1 MLLNNSD
8 KFIKNKVVIYSMAIA
23 YILINV
29 DLGTEKYILKEI
41 KKIENVKE
49 AHFVYGVYDIIAK
62 VEADSI
68 DKVKEIIT
76 MKIRRLENIKSTL
89 TMMVM
94 EIK

>member
-1 MLLNNSD
+1 M
-8 KFIKNKVVIYSMAIA
+8 A

-41 KKIENVKE
+41 EKIENVKE

-94 EIK
+94 EIT